1 MILILFGV
9 SGAGKTTIG
18 NLLSTRLGS
27 CFEDGDHCHSVAN
40 RRKMESGT
48 QLTVEDRE
56 PWRNVLPMRMHEFIN
71 GDETGA
77 SGAKSGR

>member
-1 MILILFGV
+1 MIPILFGV

-18 NLLSTRLGS
+18 NLLSTRLGW

-48 QLTVEDRE
+48 QLTDEDRE
-56 PWRNVLPMRMHEFIN
+56 PRLNVLHVRIPE
-71 GDETGA
+71 
-77 SGAKSGR
+77 

>member
-18 NLLSTRLGS
+18 NLLSTRLGW

-48 QLTVEDRE
+48 QLT
-56 PWRNVLPMRMHEFIN
+56 
-71 GDETGA
+71 DEELRA
-77 SGAKSGR
+77 VAQCRAYAHARVHKLNRKCRIGR